1 MVGPTLVDIRDHVDA
16 LASDDGTYYVIC
28 GRTGERP
35 IPTTGLRFEGRS
47 SAANAARAA
56 EQYRTAL
63 RRYDPRLPRYDLIVC
78 QDAGPTPD
86 RSDHERGGGDG
97 RPSAD
102 ALVEFCHT
110 AAAVVFETLSEGGH
124 DGVEGA
130 IMERYFDLAERLPNP
145 DDLCLCL
152 LGSMAAEVDARLTPR
167 EQAGV
172 LDRAASRLGP
182 APPSDRPVPATLARL
197 KRLGLVG
204 GYSRTRRSADDA
216 RGRRSVDV
224 RVAGYA
230 LSPHDGRLPVLP
242 VALDLYRRPLDPP
255 PAAFRVAP
263 DGDDWRLTLRF
274 ARDGDPAAL
283 ASAPIRPDDG

>member
-1 MVGPTLVDIRDHVDA
+1 M
-16 LASDDGTYYVIC
+16 IC

-35 IPTTGLRFEGRS
+35 IPTAGLRFEGRTG
-47 SAANAARAA
+47 AANAARAA

-63 RRYDPRLPRYDLIVC
+63 RRYDPRLPQHDLIVC
-78 QDAGPTPD
+78 QDAGPTPPRPERERVDGDD
-86 RSDHERGGGDG
+86 RPPADRVGGTPD
-97 RPSAD
+97 R

-110 AAAVVFETLSEGGH
+110 AAAVVFETLSEDGH

-130 IMERYFDLAERLPNP
+130 IMERYFDLAERLPDP

-172 LDRAASRLGP
+172 LGRAASRLGP
-182 APPSDRPVPATLARL
+182 APPSDRPVSATLARL

-204 GYSRTRRSADDA
+204 DYSRAPWSATDA
-216 RGRRSVDV
+216 HGRHSVGV
-224 RVAGYA
+224 RVSGYA
-230 LSPHDGRLPVLP
+230 FPPHDGRLPVLP

-255 PAAFRVAP
+255 PAAVRVAP

-274 ARDGDPAAL
+274 ARDGDPGAL
-283 ASAPIRPDDG
+283 ANAPIRPEGG